1 MRYRKLDENGDYSF
15 GNSQSNFMANT
26 PETVGQ
32 AVLTRLNLWIGEWF
46 ADISDGT
53 GWDTSVLGKGTES
66 LFELTLRQR
75 VLETPGVDRVT
86 DFQATFDG
94 DVRRLSVEIT
104 IDTVY
109 GVAIINTASGSNA

>member
-75 VLETPGVDRVT
+75 VLETPGVDRVV
-86 DFQATFDG
+86 DFFAKFDS
-94 DVRRLSVEIT
+94 DVRRLTIEIT

-109 GVAIINTASGSNA
+109 GQAIVSGSNA